1 MARWDASVQHLGLAE
16 VCVEIEGR
24 LFLCAGCRAQML
36 DGPLLCS
43 RCDRGNRYCDRA
55 CWRRVHDAARREAAD
70 RYQRSYRGRLA
81 HAARTRRWRER
92 RVERAQN
99 VTHQGS
105 PASGAD
111 ASLLAWTHDSTA
123 SALDDAADVASNP
136 VATDTTALSPA
147 PACIGP
153 WRCRHC
159 GGPLS
164 TCVRQDFLRH
174 RWRGMRR
181 AGRRDDPSP

>member
-24 LFLCAGCRAQML
+24 LFLCAGCRAQV
-36 DGPLLCS
+36 LLCS
-43 RCDRGNRYCDRA
+43 RCDRGNRYCDRT

-70 RYQRSYRGRLA
+70 RYQRSYRGRHA

-92 RVERAQN
+92 RVECAQN

-105 PASGAD
+105 PARRAD
-111 ASLLAWTHDSTA
+111 ASLLAWTHDCTA
-123 SALDDAADVASNP
+123 SALDDVTDVASNP

-164 TCVRQDFLRH
+164 ACVRQDFLRH
-174 RWRGMRR
+174 RWRAVRR
-181 AGRRDDPSP
+181 AGRRDDHSP